1 MFVFLIKKKKKIIHI
16 PRGSYDNQ
24 SPAVSANLDFIEDPQ
39 KIENSIKDNP
49 KLILVTSP
57 VLSLVLP
64 IYALIFFLYLMHISI
79 FIHIFALNIHNVDN
93 YQKPFQVKII
103 SLVT

>member
-1 MFVFLIKKKKKIIHI
+1 
-16 PRGSYDNQ
+16 
-24 SPAVSANLDFIEDPQ
+24 
-39 KIENSIKDNP
+39 
-49 KLILVTSP
+49 VTSP

>member
-1 MFVFLIKKKKKIIHI
+1 MYCFGSSMFVFLIKKKKKKIIHI

-39 KIENSIKDNP
+39 KNENSIKDNP
-49 KLILVTSP
+49 KLNLVTSP

-64 IYALIFFLYLMHISI
+64 VICFNIFFI
-79 FIHIFALNIHNVDN
+79 FDAYFNIHTHFCFK
-93 YQKPFQVKII
+93 YTQCR
-103 SLVT
+103 